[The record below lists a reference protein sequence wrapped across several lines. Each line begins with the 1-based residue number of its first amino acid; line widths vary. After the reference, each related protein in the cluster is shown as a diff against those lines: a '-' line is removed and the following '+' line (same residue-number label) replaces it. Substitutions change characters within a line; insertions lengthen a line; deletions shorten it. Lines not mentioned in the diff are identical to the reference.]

1 MTTLNLHLVSD
12 STGETVGTVAH
23 ACMVQF
29 PDVDAEEFI
38 WPMVRTKGHVAEVI
52 AEVRKNPG
60 FVLYTLVNPEISR
73 ILEDSCRELQI
84 PCMGLLDPIVAA
96 IGGYIGAKARARP
109 GLQHVLDAQ
118 YFGRIDAIQFALVHD
133 DGQSLKDVGGADVLI
148 LGVSRTSKTP
158 TCMYLAYR
166 GIKAANVPVVSGI
179 AVPREIFEVEMPLIV
194 ALTESPRRLVE
205 IRRNRVR
212 LLNRKGEDDYTD
224 VESVSREVNEALRFY
239 TEHGWP
245 IIDVTRRSV
254 EETAAT
260 IVQMLKR
267 RRDAAD

>member
-1 MTTLNLHLVSD
+1 MTVLNLHLVSD

-29 PDVDAEEFI
+29 PDIDAKEFF
-38 WPMVRTKGHVAEVI
+38 WPMVRTKGQVTEVI
-52 AEVRKNPG
+52 AEIREKPG
-60 FVLYTLVNPEISR
+60 FVLYTLVNPEISQ
-73 ILEDSCRELQI
+73 ILEDSCREIQI
-84 PCMGLLDPIVAA
+84 PCMGLLDPIVVA

-118 YFGRIDAIQFALVHD
+118 YYGRIDAINFALAHD
-133 DGQSLKDVGGADVLI
+133 DGQSLKDLAGADVLI
-148 LGVSRTSKTP
+148 LGVSRTSKSP

-166 GIKAANVPVVSGI
+166 GIKAANIPVVSGI
-179 AVPREIFEVEMPLIV
+179 AVPKEILEVETPLIV

-212 LLNRKGEDDYTD
+212 LLNKKGEDHYTD
-224 VESVSREVNEALRFY
+224 IEFVSREVNEALRFY
-239 TEHGWP
+239 SNHGWP

-267 RRDAAD
+267 HRDAAA

>member
-1 MTTLNLHLVSD
+1 MTVLNLHLVSD
-12 STGETVGTVAH
+12 STGETVGTVTH

-29 PDVDAEEFI
+29 PDVDAEEFV

-52 AEVRKNPG
+52 DEVRKNPG

-133 DGQSLKDVGGADVLI
+133 DGQSLKDLGGADVLI